1 MSSDIS
7 ISVKDISKSFEIYAK
22 PVHRLWQ
29 MLFAGRRCFYR
40 EFKALQ
46 NIDFDVRRGEC
57 VGIIGRNGA
66 GKSTLLQII
75 AGTLRSSSGSCTLSG
90 RVAALLELGSGF
102 NPEFSG
108 KDNVFLNAAVLGFSR
123 EQTEARYQEILD
135 FADIG
140 DFIDQPVKTYSSGML
155 VRLAFAVQVMLDP
168 DVLIVDEALAVGDI
182 FFQQKCFARL
192 KKLTSQGTTIL
203 FVSHDIALVKSLCS
217 RAVYLKEGKL
227 AAFGPAAEVCDMYYN
242 DTTLPAADVSFCGT
256 NCENNTNM
264 PPLFRIDS
272 EMEKRITERSGSYA
286 VKVTAFDFYDMQGRR
301 ISDCFVGD
309 RIKLVISFTAQRD
322 IPAGAQIG
330 VLCRNERG
338 YDVFAT
344 NLVNFNLFLPALEA
358 GSKGVVS
365 WEFDMPVFGTFLFSM
380 GIKPDKLSSE
390 FYDRPF
396 NLAVLKTLKRNPE
409 DMTMA
414 LLAIPPEN
422 FEVFIKK

>member
-7 ISVKDISKSFEIYAK
+7 ISVQNISKSFEIYAK

-396 NLAVLKTLKRNPE
+396 NLAVLKTVKRDPE

>member
-7 ISVKDISKSFEIYAK
+7 ISVQNISKSFEIYAK

-242 DTTLPAADVSFCGT
+242 DTTLPSADVSFCGT
-256 NCENNTNM
+256 NCENNTGM

-396 NLAVLKTLKRNPE
+396 NLAVLKTVKRDPE